1 VGALL
6 DNFFEQLGIK
16 VLAFFEY
23 IGGLIFLLFDTLGW
37 IARGVWQLR
46 LTVYQMAF
54 LGVNSSAIVILTTG
68 FTGMVIS
75 LDLIE
80 IAARYGVANMAG
92 AGVGL
97 SMAREFAPML
107 TAVVIA
113 GRAGSAI
120 TAEIGSMKVTEQI
133 DALYAMAVSPVKYL
147 VVPRVLA
154 CLAMFPLLT
163 LFSNFSGDFGG
174 WWVSNLLINMS
185 PKIYID
191 SMQNLVQMSDIWG
204 GLIKSL
210 VFALEVSLIACYQ
223 GLRTEGGA
231 AGVGKATTGSVVYSI
246 LVIFVT
252 NYFLS
257 AWLFR

>member
-1 VGALL
+1 MGFMEYVGGIMLL
-6 DNFFEQLGIK
+6 GAETFNWIIRG
-16 VLAFFEY
+16 
-23 IGGLIFLLFDTLGW
+23 FL
-37 IARGVWQLR
+37 QLR
-46 LTVYQMAF
+46 LTVFQMAF

-68 FTGMVIS
+68 FTGMVMS
-75 LDLIE
+75 LDLIQ
-80 IAARYGVANMAG
+80 IAAQYGIASFAG
-92 AGVGL
+92 AGVGV

-133 DALYAMAVSPVKYL
+133 DALHAMAVSPVKYL

-154 CLAMFPLLT
+154 CMVMFPVLT
-163 LFSNFSGDFGG
+163 LFSNLSGDFGG
-174 WWVSNLLINMS
+174 WWVSNLLVNMS
-185 PKIYID
+185 PKTYLE
-191 SMQNLVQMSDIWG
+191 SMQRFLLMSDIWG

-210 VFALEVSLIACYQ
+210 IFALEVSLISCYQ
-223 GLRTEGGA
+223 GLNTSGGA

-246 LVIFVT
+246 LIIFIT

-257 AWLFR
+257 AWLFK